1 MTSFPEFGDSTTATK
16 VGNAF
21 SKQIKGKN
29 GMNNFT
35 NLPPPSYPV
44 PSDSIDFYNAVLLV
58 GVSPNSLGE
67 HIALAISSHSP
78 SLLILASRT
87 ASKINEVISSIHSIT
102 PSCPIKSLTL
112 DLSSQSSI
120 RTAAK
125 EINTLTSKLD
135 IIINNAALNVPDY
148 ETTKEGIEMHFGTN
162 HIGLF
167 LLTNLILPSVLAA
180 SSSSIPGSMRIVNL
194 TSAGHRLSPIRF
206 SDYNLKKIVAE
217 LPEEERPPSGLPK
230 ALMDAEVPY
239 SPFVAYGQSKTGNI
253 LFSVSLTE
261 ALRERG
267 VRSFSVHPGCESS
280 FPRYSG
286 EVGLT
291 ESAIWTG
298 LARNLDEQGQALI
311 KATGKV
317 WKTGDQGAAT
327 AMVAAF
333 DPKLN
338 GMYCHER
345 GRKRELTMNTRCTR
359 RIPC

>member
-1 MTSFPEFGDSTTATK
+1 MTSFSEFGDTTTATE
-16 VGNAF
+16 VADAF
-21 SKQIKGKN
+21 SNQIKGKN
-29 GMNNFT
+29 
-35 NLPPPSYPV
+35 
-44 PSDSIDFYNAVLLV
+44 VLLV

-67 HIALAISSHSP
+67 HIALAISRHSP
-78 SLLILASRT
+78 QLLILASRT
-87 ASKINEVISSIHSIT
+87 ASRINEVIASIHAIT
-102 PSCPIKSLTL
+102 PSCPIKSLSL

-125 EINTLTSKLD
+125 EINSLTEKLD
-135 IIINNAALNVPDY
+135 IVINNAALNVPDY

-162 HIGLF
+162 HVGLF
-167 LLTNLILPSVLAA
+167 LLTNLLLPKVLLAA
-180 SSSSIPGSMRIVNL
+180 SSSSITGSTRIVNL

-206 SDYNLKKIVAE
+206 SDYNLRKKVEE
-217 LPEEERPPSGLPK
+217 LPEEERPPKGVPK
-230 ALMDAEVPY
+230 ALLDPEVPY

-261 ALRERG
+261 YLGDRG
-267 VRSFSVHPGCESS
+267 VRSFSVHPGS
-280 FPRYSG
+280 
-286 EVGLT
+286 
-291 ESAIWTG
+291 IWTG

-338 GMYCHER
+338 DVPGGYLADCQLAPAAEFATDSKIAER
-345 GRKRELTMNTRCTR
+345 LWGLSEELVGEKFGLGGK
-359 RIPC
+359 